1 MKNGYPIN
9 DPLSTYNATNPYA
22 NRDPRLAL
30 YIVYNGAMLQNKSIF
45 TRLGGGNNTKD
56 SLPTSTRTGYYLRK
70 LIREDIVFP
79 DDGTTPAGKKH
90 YAVHLRYTEL
100 FLNYAEA
107 ANEAWGPTGIGSI
120 ATYSAKDVITAIRKR
135 AGITQPDAYLNSI
148 TTKEAM
154 RDLIRNERRLELCF
168 EGFRFWDMRR
178 WGLPLTNPAKG
189 VNINMDASNY
199 QYVDVEP
206 RVYQSFMQYAP
217 IPYQE
222 VLKFPGLEQNA
233 GW

>member
-1 MKNGYPIN
+1 
-9 DPLSTYNATNPYA
+9 
-22 NRDPRLAL
+22 
-30 YIVYNGAMLQNKSIF
+30 
-45 TRLGGGNNTKD
+45 
-56 SLPTSTRTGYYLRK
+56 
-70 LIREDIVFP
+70 
-79 DDGTTPAGKKH
+79 
-90 YAVHLRYTEL
+90 
-100 FLNYAEA
+100 
-107 ANEAWGPTGIGSI
+107 
-120 ATYSAKDVITAIRKR
+120 
-135 AGITQPDAYLNSI
+135 
-148 TTKEAM
+148 
-154 RDLIRNERRLELCF
+154 
-168 EGFRFWDMRR
+168 MRR